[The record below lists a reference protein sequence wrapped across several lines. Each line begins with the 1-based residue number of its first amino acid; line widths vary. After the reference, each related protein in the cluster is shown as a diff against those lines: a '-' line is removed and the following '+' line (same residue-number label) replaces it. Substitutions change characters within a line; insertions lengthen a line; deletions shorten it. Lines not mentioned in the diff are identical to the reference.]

1 MPHLIQYL
9 TSYLIPCLILYS
21 IKHLTPYLINYQTT
35 YIIPYMMMLLAKEV
49 NWWFPAEQT
58 VYVIRKPKECVI
70 KDGKFVKL
78 VYQDGYTVE

>member
-1 MPHLIQYL
+1 
-9 TSYLIPCLILYS
+9 
-21 IKHLTPYLINYQTT
+21 
-35 YIIPYMMMLLAKEV
+35 MMMLLAKEV